1 MADLIDRDKLLLI
14 LKKNDEEYW
23 NSKGGGYTVSQDII
37 DEIRFMP
44 KVDTDRHAHWIK
56 HKPNEEQMKAYH
68 RLGFGKAMNVKSI
81 YWLCSNC
88 NGWGTPA
95 YKYCPHCGCKMED
108 GE

>member
-108 GE
+108 AE

>member
-44 KVDTDRHAHWIK
+44 KIDTDRHAHWEQ
-56 HKPNEEQMKAYH
+56 PSYFDEEN
-68 RLGFGKAMNVKSI
+68 NVFQ
-81 YWLCSNC
+81 CSNC
-88 NGWGTPA
+88 KEEFVLISGSPKEND
-95 YKYCPHCGCKMED
+95 YNYCPHCGCKMKSDE
-108 GE
+108 E